1 MIELENIN
9 KNFIQGIQ
17 KLTILK
23 NINLKINEREFI
35 SIMGPSGSG
44 KSTLM
49 NLIGCLDQPTS
60 GELRIDGKRTSCL
73 KDHELSDLRS
83 QMIGFVFQNF
93 NLLPKQNALQNVE
106 LPLIYQKIAKKERVE
121 RAKEALVRVGLGN
134 RLFFKPKELSGGQM
148 QRVAIARALV
158 TNAPIILADEPTGA
172 LDSKNS
178 QQIMA
183 LFSEL
188 NAIENKTIIVITHE
202 AEVADVTQRRLMI
215 RDGKI
220 IKESE

>member
-9 KNFIQGIQ
+9 KHFIQGIQ
-17 KLTILK
+17 KLRILK
-23 NINLKINEREFI
+23 DINLKINEREFV

-60 GELRIDGKRTSCL
+60 GELKIGGQITSCL
-73 KDHELSDLRS
+73 KDYELSDLRS

-215 RDGKI
+215 RDGQI
-220 IKESE
+220 IKESG